1 MEFDDGWLRRAPRRM
16 EAVRMGYSCIEVEPI
31 TNSLGAFVRGVD
43 LRLPLGDDEIGE
55 LGDAWCEY
63 KVLVLPDQ
71 PIDREQHKKF
81 ASYFGPVFQHP
92 YLKSVS
98 KDPDIVK
105 LYSGGDTGSRYVAE
119 GWHTDV
125 TFAPQPP
132 MGSILRALKVPEFG
146 GDTMWLDLEAA
157 YAGLSP
163 KMQAIAADLNAVHSA
178 PRAAFI
184 PGDTSG
190 EVITSVHPVV
200 RTHPRTGRKAL
211 FVNPG
216 FTHHIEGLR
225 RAESESVLRLFH
237 LHCQQPEYQMRLH
250 WQPGMIA
257 MWDNRCTQHKVVADN
272 VDALRKMERITLQGD
287 TPR

>member
-1 MEFDDGWLRRAPRRM
+1 
-16 EAVRMGYSCIEVEPI
+16 MGYSCIEVEPL
-31 TNSLGAFVRGVD
+31 TNVLGAFVRGVD
-43 LRLPLGDDEIGE
+43 LREPLREEEVAE
-55 LGDAWCEY
+55 LSDAWCEY

-71 PIDREQHKKF
+71 PIDRAQHKRF
-81 ASYFGPVFQHP
+81 AAYFGPVFQHP

-125 TFAPQPP
+125 TFAPEPP
-132 MGSILRALKVPEFG
+132 MGSILRALEVPEFG

-163 KMQAIAADLNAVHSA
+163 KMQAIALELNAVHSA

-190 EVITSVHPVV
+190 EVIKSVHPVV
-200 RTHPRTGRKAL
+200 RTHPRTGRKSL

-216 FTHHIEGLR
+216 FTQYIEGLR
-225 RAESESVLRLFH
+225 RTESESMLRMFH
-237 LHCQQPEYQMRLH
+237 LHCQQPEYQIRLH
-250 WQPGMIA
+250 WQPGMLA

-272 VDALRKMERITLQGD
+272 LDALRKMERITLQGD
-287 TPR
+287 APR